1 MEFHSGRALREAA
14 ERRVGRQFT
23 ADEWA
28 KVDPEG
34 SYGRPAA
41 YDEND
46 LDVLLSEIAN
56 RLPRQ
61 TETRDE
67 RVRAA
72 ARERTQRTARDV
84 RELVEDERYGLFDAR
99 AAPFS
104 TVADAARWIEDQ
116 QAAPERV
123 RLALTVDLPEQDLGV
138 ELLRDL
144 RDWLDRVLE
153 ASGPDAT
160 YADFLRDADGLHSI
174 STLVNVLPYLPG
186 DASSGQTTGVKR
198 VHAPPGSRLE
208 RVLLA
213 AQRVAAATGW
223 SLVASLHHL
232 LTGGLM
238 SSPLEATSVV
248 RAVRGTRLHESVDL
262 HVPAPSG
269 VDAETVTK
277 GYVEARSRLPSGR
290 QRANGSHRADGVV
303 EFIDGLSDKMSW
315 TARLEL
321 WNSRHPDH
329 LYPTKGALR
338 MAYRRAGRAR
348 RGVNT

>member
-1 MEFHSGRALREAA
+1 MEFHSGRALRAAA
-14 ERRVGRQFT
+14 EEQIGHRIT
-23 ADEWA
+23 ADEWTT
-28 KVDPEG
+28 VDPDG
-34 SYGRPAA
+34 WSARSAP
-41 YDEND
+41 YDGND
-46 LDVLLSEIAN
+46 LAALLSDVA
-56 RLPRQ
+56 RRFPRQ
-61 TETRDE
+61 AETRDE
-67 RVRAA
+67 RVRAV
-72 ARERTQRTARDV
+72 ARDRTRRTARDI
-84 RELVEDERYGLFDAR
+84 RELVEDARYALFDAR
-99 AAPFS
+99 AAPFG
-104 TVADAARWIEDQ
+104 TVADAARWIEEQ
-116 QAAPERV
+116 QATPERV
-123 RLALTVDLPEQDLGV
+123 RLALTVDLREQDLGV

-153 ASGPDAT
+153 TSGPDAT
-160 YADFLRDADGLHSI
+160 FADFLRDADGLHSI

-186 DASSGQTTGVKR
+186 DASSGQAMGVKR
-198 VHAPPGSRLE
+198 VQAPPGSRLE
-208 RVLLA
+208 EVLLA
-213 AQRVAAATGW
+213 AQRVEAATGW

-232 LTGGLM
+232 LTDGLM

-303 EFIDGLSDKMSW
+303 EFIDGLPDKMSW

-329 LYPTKGALR
+329 LYPTKDALR
-338 MAYRRAGRAR
+338 IAYRRAGRAR